1 MVYDFPQREGGV
13 VVSQSNRRTTLRL
26 LGGAALTAVAMPML
40 TLPVAAQ
47 DEDLVVPNSLQNFKR
62 GTINTMRSDA
72 RSFTIIWQDLGFVKM
87 KAADLV
93 TNFGSLLP
101 DQLVDV
107 QWYNYMDFL
116 IAKTTPTVTERAKEM
131 LAKGA
136 RLEGIP
142 GAQERIR
149 LWQMAGMC
157 TKIDMSSGSIFL
169 INAAGGEPDKP
180 APNSGEVIQMPQVVT
195 AAGKSAL
202 ATLKPGDQVT
212 TVFSQQTAIKV
223 TIIR

>member
-1 MVYDFPQREGGV
+1 MVQG
-13 VVSQSNRRTTLRL
+13 NRRTTLKL
-26 LGGAALTAVAMPML
+26 LGAAALAAATMPVFVR
-40 TLPVAAQ
+40 PVAAQ

-62 GTINTMRSDA
+62 GTINTIRADA

-93 TNFGSLLP
+93 TNFGALLP
-101 DQLVDV
+101 DQIVDV
-107 QWYNYMDFL
+107 HWYDYLDFL
-116 IAKTTPTVTERAKEM
+116 IAKTTPAVTERARAM
-131 LAKGA
+131 LARGA

-142 GAQERIR
+142 GARERIR

-157 TKIDMSSGSIFL
+157 TKVDVASGSIFL

-180 APNSGEVIQMPQVVT
+180 SPASGEVIQMPPVVS
-195 AAGKSAL
+195 ANGKAAL

-212 TVFSQQTAIKV
+212 AVFSQQTAIKV

>member
-1 MVYDFPQREGGV
+1 MLQG
-13 VVSQSNRRTTLRL
+13 NRRTTLKL
-26 LGGAALTAVAMPML
+26 LGGAALATALPAL
-40 TLPVAAQ
+40 ARPVAAQ

-62 GTINTMRSDA
+62 GKINTIRDDA
-72 RSFTIIWQDLGFVKM
+72 RSFTIVWQDLGFVKM

-93 TNFGSLLP
+93 TNFAALLP
-101 DQLVDV
+101 DQIVDV
-107 QWYNYMDFL
+107 HWYDYLDFL
-116 IAKTTPTVTERAKEM
+116 VAKTTPAVTARAKAM
-131 LAKGA
+131 LARGA

-142 GAQERIR
+142 GAREPIR

-157 TKIDMSSGSIFL
+157 TRVDAASGTIFL

-180 APNSGEVIQMPQVVT
+180 SPASGEVIQMPPVVS
-195 AAGKSAL
+195 ANGKAAL
-202 ATLKPGDQVT
+202 ATLQPGDQVT